1 MAEIAELMQ
10 ANLLEVFGERDPQR
24 RRAAIDRVYAADVRF
39 SDPDEVVIGRAAL
52 DAKAQRILDGAPD
65 FVFSPS
71 GPLRVVQD
79 LGYQA
84 WNLGP
89 EGAEPVVRGVD
100 IALVRDGVIARV
112 YTLLLQD

>member
-1 MAEIAELMQ
+1 MPATADLMH

-24 RRAAIDRVYAADVRF
+24 RRAAIDRIYTPDVRF
-39 SDPDEVVIGRAAL
+39 SDPEEVVVGRDAIH
-52 DAKAQRILDGAPD
+52 AKAQKLLDDAPG
-65 FVFSPS
+65 FVFAPEGS
-71 GPLRVVQD
+71 LHVVQD

-84 WNLGP
+84 WGFGP

-100 IALVRDGVIARV
+100 VALVRDGLIASL